1 MPAAFSLY
9 KKHKEVRGK
18 ANEQTAKLSSLM
30 SITTT
35 PEKKCTPNSI
45 WGRKKKHRHA
55 IFLGM
60 TQHLDNELEILDGSS
75 YLSRLVFWT
84 PFVISCLLP
93 AALS

>member
-1 MPAAFSLY
+1 MNRRLSLALSCLSPLHQ
-9 KKHKEVRGK
+9 KKNAPQIPSGE
-18 ANEQTAKLSSLM
+18 E
-30 SITTT
+30 
-35 PEKKCTPNSI
+35 
-45 WGRKKKHRHA
+45 KKKHRHA